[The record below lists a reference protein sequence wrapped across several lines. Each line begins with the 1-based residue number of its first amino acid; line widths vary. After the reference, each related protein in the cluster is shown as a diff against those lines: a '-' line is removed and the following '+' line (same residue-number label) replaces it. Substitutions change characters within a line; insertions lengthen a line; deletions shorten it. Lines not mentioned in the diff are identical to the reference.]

1 MSTTHQP
8 LDNVVSM
15 FKTPTMADEF
25 LHLYDQLISSWP
37 HNVIPRDIQT
47 SFGTTHVNS
56 VGPDGAT
63 PLVLIPGFG
72 TNSTMWF
79 ANITTLSQHY
89 RIFAVDTIG
98 QPGRS
103 VTRNALSPAT
113 TAIWLAEVL
122 DGLTIKQAYVAGF
135 SLGGWIALDFAIKH
149 PERTK
154 KLALVDPPASLQPL
168 PFSFFLHSLF
178 PMIIHPTRRSLQR
191 YFRWL
196 TRGNRGMNTGWGQTM
211 VLGILNWKPQ
221 PPIRV
226 KPFTDEQLRACQA
239 PTLLLVA
246 ERSVLYEPSTAIKRA
261 TQLIPNLTAEIVPDA
276 SHGLV
281 YEHADL
287 INNRIV
293 SFFQEQD

>member
-1 MSTTHQP
+1 MNMTHQQ
-8 LDNVVSM
+8 LDNVISM
-15 FKTPTMADEF
+15 FKTPAMADEF
-25 LHLYDQLISSWP
+25 LHLYDQLVSRWP
-37 HNVIPRDIQT
+37 QNVISRDIQT
-47 SFGTTHVNS
+47 SFGATHVNS
-56 VGPDGAT
+56 VGPDGTT
-63 PLVLIPGFG
+63 PLVLLPGFG

-79 ANITTLSQHY
+79 ANIMALSKHY
-89 RIFAVDTIG
+89 RVFAVDTIG

-103 VTRNALSPAT
+103 VTRTALSPT
-113 TAIWLAEVL
+113 TTSVWLAEVL
-122 DGLTIKQAYVAGF
+122 GGLSIEQANVAGF

-154 KLALVDPPASLQPL
+154 KVALVDPAASIEPM

-178 PMIIHPTRRSLQR
+178 PMMIHPTRKGLQR

-196 TRGNRGMNTGWGQTM
+196 TRGNKGMNTEWGQSM

-226 KPFTDEQLRACQA
+226 SPFNDEQLRACQA
-239 PTLLLVA
+239 PTLLFVA
-246 ERSVLYEPSTAIKRA
+246 EKSVLYEPATAIKRA

-281 YEHADL
+281 YEQADL
-287 INNRIV
+287 INNRLV
-293 SFFQEQD
+293 SFFQE

>member
-8 LDNVVSM
+8 LDNVESM
-15 FKTPTMADEF
+15 FKTPAMADEF
-25 LHLYDQLISSWP
+25 LNLYDQLLSRWP
-37 HNVIPRDIQT
+37 HDVIPREIQT

-56 VGPDGAT
+56 VGLDGAS
-63 PLVLIPGFG
+63 PLVLLPGFG

-79 ANITTLSQHY
+79 ANITTLSEHY
-89 RIFAVDTIG
+89 RVFAIDTIG

-103 VTRNALSPAT
+103 VTRNALSPTT
-113 TAIWLAEVL
+113 TAVWLVEVL
-122 DGLTIKQAYVAGF
+122 DGLAIEQANVTGF

-154 KLALVDPPASLQPL
+154 KVAVVDPAASIQPL

-178 PMIIHPTRRSLQR
+178 PMIIHPTRKGLQR

-196 TRGNRGMNTGWGQTM
+196 TRGNKGMNTEWGQTM

-221 PPIRV
+221 PPTRAA
-226 KPFTDEQLRACQA
+226 PFTDEQLRACQA

-246 ERSVLYEPSTAIKRA
+246 ERSVLYEPATAIKRA
-261 TQLIPNLTAEIVPDA
+261 TQLIPNLTAEIVSDA

-281 YEHADL
+281 YEQADL

-293 SFFQEQD
+293 SFFQE